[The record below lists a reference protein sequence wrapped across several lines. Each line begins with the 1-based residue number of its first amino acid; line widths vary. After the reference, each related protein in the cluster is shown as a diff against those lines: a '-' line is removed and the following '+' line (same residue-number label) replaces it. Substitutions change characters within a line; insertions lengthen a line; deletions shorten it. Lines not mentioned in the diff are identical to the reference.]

1 MSIETSL
8 AGWQR
13 HAIVPLASAGAF
25 ALAMLPGTPGALLGT
40 ALLGAALTALLR
52 DRMRHH
58 VRMQALFCEQWPY
71 AVAPLAEEQAA
82 AAAAPTP
89 APVAPT
95 DFDRRRRGVAT
106 KAAALR
112 LALAGGEE
120 PAELELQLR
129 DLMDRL
135 SLHVRRETD
144 LLARQVDA
152 RRRADVDAAR
162 LQLANAEYDFHRYC
176 IGELTLPELVDR
188 ATAAMLAGQAL
199 PATGAEVSASRLGE
213 IDA

>member
-1 MSIETSL
+1 MSIESSL
-8 AGWQR
+8 PTWHR
-13 HAIVPLASAGAF
+13 HAIVPLALGGGAT
-25 ALAMLPGTPGALLGT
+25 LAMLPGPPGVVLGI
-40 ALLGAALTALLR
+40 ALLGASLTALLV
-52 DRMRHH
+52 DRLRHH
-58 VRMQALFCEQWPY
+58 VAMQARFCEQWPY
-71 AVAPLAEEQAA
+71 VVAPIDAGSD
-82 AAAAPTP
+82 AAAPAP
-89 APVAPT
+89 AVVDT
-95 DFDRRRRGVAT
+95 SDLDRRRRGVAT
-106 KAAALR
+106 RAAALR

-144 LLARQVDA
+144 LLARRADA

-188 ATAAMLAGQAL
+188 VTASLLAGQPPRQPDNDAS
-199 PATGAEVSASRLGE
+199 PSRLGE